1 MQRFTNQPL
10 RKAPHVAVFSSTK
23 VGNFVVLTPLLRG
36 LKEKYPDCTLDFFGS
51 EITADFEE
59 HSPHIDARFSLYTS
73 RGDYL
78 QALAD
83 FVKMR
88 TEAAGVYDLAVNCD
102 EFSELNL
109 VLAAALRPSY
119 LAGAAL
125 NHDFRSKLAP
135 GSDMVQAMLADDDW
149 NARDF
154 LARYGEIL
162 SSNYI
167 GEIFCRLAYVDTD
180 FFRLELHSVP
190 VDFHVPDVLVHATTT
205 RRAKMWPMAYWQ
217 EVIRWCEGH
226 GLGVGLVGSAPKV
239 QQDLYHGGDL
249 ESDLLRETAT
259 VDLRGKTSLIQ
270 LAGAMTR
277 AKACIS
283 VDAGPLHIAAAVGC
297 PTIALFGNDEDGDGA
312 SPVHLWAPRAEHVR
326 LVPSTHKCTLCA
338 ENRFKNESCL
348 VEGHPCM
355 ANLTPAAV
363 IHALESMLH
372 DDHERGAHD

>member
-1 MQRFTNQPL
+1 MQRFSNQPL
-10 RKAPHVAVFSSTK
+10 REAPHIAVFSSTK

-36 LKEKYPDCTLDFFGS
+36 LKEKYPRAILDFFGS

-83 FVKMR
+83 FVKTR
-88 TEAAGVYDLAVNCD
+88 TEAAGPYDLAVNCD

-109 VLAAALRPSY
+109 VAAAALRPTY

-125 NHDFRSKLAP
+125 NHDFRSKLPP
-135 GSDMVQAMLADDDW
+135 GSDRVQAMLADDDW
-149 NARDF
+149 NSLAF
-154 LARYGEIL
+154 LERYREIL

-180 FFRLELHSVP
+180 FFRLELPSVP
-190 VDFHVPDVLVHATTT
+190 VDFPVPDVLVHATTT
-205 RRAKMWPMAYWQ
+205 RRAKMWPAAHWK
-217 EVIRWCEGH
+217 EVIRWCEGR
-226 GLGVGLVGSAPKV
+226 GLEVGLVGSAPEV
-239 QQDLYHGGDL
+239 QRDRYHAGDL
-249 ESDLLRETAT
+249 ESDLLRETGA
-259 VDLRGKTSLIQ
+259 VDLRGRTSLIE

-277 AKACIS
+277 AKLCIS

-297 PTIALFGNDEDGDGA
+297 PTVALFGNDQDGDGA

-326 LVPSTHKCTLCA
+326 LVPSSHKCTLCA

-355 ANLTPAAV
+355 LNLAPAAV
-363 IHALESMLH
+363 IDALESLLR
-372 DDHERGAHD
+372 DHHEHA